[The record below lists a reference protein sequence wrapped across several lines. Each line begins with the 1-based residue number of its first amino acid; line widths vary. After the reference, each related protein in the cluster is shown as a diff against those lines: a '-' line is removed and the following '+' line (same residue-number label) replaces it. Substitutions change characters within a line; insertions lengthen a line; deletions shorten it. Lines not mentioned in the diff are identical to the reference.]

1 MLVSLCNLAAG
12 MAPNLGSSQTEDAD
26 MIIAV
31 GNLKAV
37 QVVNIVDCHER
48 TIRRLCSNKR
58 LFGNVKASLGKGGPP
73 RSLNPVMV
81 KTLCDHLLGKPNLD
95 LYEMAEFIWN
105 VFEKEVTC
113 CPWAQLLRKRCTYI
127 LSNTPIP
134 PSPQKKKKKKKR
146 PIFLFFFPLFWI
158 ALTG

>member
-1 MLVSLCNLAAG
+1 MQ
-12 MAPNLGSSQTEDAD
+12 SSRGNGAQPWFVAD
-26 MIIAV
+26 W
-31 GNLKAV
+31 GRWHDHSCRNLKAV
-37 QVVNIVDCHER
+37 QVANIVDCHER

-81 KTLCDHLLGKPNLD
+81 KNLCDHLLGKPNLY
-95 LYEMAEFIWN
+95 LYEMAGFIWN

-113 CPWAQLLRKRCTYI
+113 CPWAQLLRKRCTCI

-134 PSPQKKKKKKKR
+134 PSPPKKKKKADFPFLLSFVLDR
-146 PIFLFFFPLFWI
+146 PYQLI
-158 ALTG
+158 

>member
-48 TIRRLCSNKR
+48 TIRRLRTNKR
-58 LFGNVKASLGKGGPP
+58 LFGNVKARKVKMGGREVLTRSWSKLSVIIYLESL
-73 RSLNPVMV
+73 
-81 KTLCDHLLGKPNLD
+81 
-95 LYEMAEFIWN
+95 I
-105 VFEKEVTC
+105 
-113 CPWAQLLRKRCTYI
+113 
-127 LSNTPIP
+127 
-134 PSPQKKKKKKKR
+134 
-146 PIFLFFFPLFWI
+146 
-158 ALTG
+158 